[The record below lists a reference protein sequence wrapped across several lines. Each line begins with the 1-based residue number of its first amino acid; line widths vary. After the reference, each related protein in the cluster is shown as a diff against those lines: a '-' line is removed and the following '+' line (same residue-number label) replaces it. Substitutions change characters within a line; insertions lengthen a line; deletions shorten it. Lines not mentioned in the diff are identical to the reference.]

1 MQVLIHCRA
10 ITFSSNIAQFFR
22 LVVQVEIEVES
33 IDKGGNF
40 IGWMTVDNSNVSVQ
54 LVEEGYAGVFLMQ
67 SQDSSQYSRLIQIAE
82 ENAKARKAKRW
93 ANFVEQKVEDKEEEE
108 ETVSERKVMMLEV
121 APIL

>member
-1 MQVLIHCRA
+1 MLIHSRA
-10 ITFSSNIAQFFR
+10 ITFSSNIAQVFR

-67 SQDSSQYSRLIQIAE
+67 SQDSSQYGRLIQIAE
-82 ENAKARKAKRW
+82 DNAKARKAKRW
-93 ANFVEQKVEDKEEEE
+93 ANFVEEKVEDKEEEE
-108 ETVSERKVMMLEV
+108 ETEKERKVMMFEV